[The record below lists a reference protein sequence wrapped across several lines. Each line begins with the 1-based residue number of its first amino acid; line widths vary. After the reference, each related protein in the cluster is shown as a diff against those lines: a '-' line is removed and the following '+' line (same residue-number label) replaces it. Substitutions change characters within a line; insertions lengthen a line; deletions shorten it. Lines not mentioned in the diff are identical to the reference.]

1 VDVQNSDQD
10 LVQEDLKGRLGWE
23 EEVSSQRIDSNCCM
37 SEEGHIRRQ
46 NKETIEDS
54 GDTDWKA
61 DSQQDSAADIHER
74 TNHRGWGTFCWN
86 STWKGED
93 PENRRIRSN
102 AYPSKGEDHHNLI

>member
-37 SEEGHIRRQ
+37 SKEGHIRRQ
-46 NKETIEDS
+46 NKETIVDS

-61 DSQQDSAADIHER
+61 DSQQDSEADSEM
-74 TNHRGWGTFCWN
+74 TNHRGWGTSCWN

-93 PENRRIRSN
+93 PENMRIRGN
-102 AYPSKGEDHHNLI
+102 AYPSKGEEHHNLI